1 MCLNRMSCIINLC
14 AAYSYLS
21 NHSIPNASDQ
31 LAVLAVGDQV
41 EVVREFYGARQ
52 LLQDVNAE
60 TLAAQFCVRFTIP
73 DNPEW

>member
-1 MCLNRMSCIINLC
+1 MCFRRMSSIIHLC
-14 AAYSYLS
+14 ASYSYLS

-31 LAVLAVGDQV
+31 LSVLAVGDQV
-41 EVVREFYGARQ
+41 EVVGEFYGAGQ

-60 TLAAQFCVRFTIP
+60 TLAAQFCVRFTVP